1 MIVDIVAWNPI
12 NDEYGNVK
20 ASLYIKPTLS
30 LLEFINR
37 NVSNGN
43 RTMMVRVLKTG
54 NAIYDGAPF
63 FAIVDKSS
71 DVPNCR
77 QNFYQSTG
85 LYTVTLSV
93 NWFGY
98 PLKKGKIMF
107 MEGILED
114 TYGRSDDQL
123 MKTQIQSESNTP
135 VVKNA
140 PSSIVNK
147 MVTEPYKNDRN
158 DIDDIDIGKNI
169 DEEIDIDGVKTYQSN
184 KNKNFKGKTLAMIV
198 LTILIIFVILLLV
211 NVVTEVQKE

>member
-43 RTMMVRVLKTG
+43 RTMMVRILKTG

-85 LYTVTLSV
+85 LYTVTLSI

-114 TYGRSDDQL
+114 TYGTSDNQL
-123 MKTQIQSESNTP
+123 SKTQMKSESNTS

-140 PSSIVNK
+140 PSSITKNLI
-147 MVTEPYKNDRN
+147 TESYKDDKNDKN
-158 DIDDIDIGKNI
+158 DKDDEKDEKSKGKE
-169 DEEIDIDGVKTYQSN
+169 DKRKEKE
-184 KNKNFKGKTLAMIV
+184 KNFKGETLAMIV
-198 LTILIIFVILLLV
+198 LAILIIFVGLLLV
-211 NVVTEVQKE
+211 NVITHAQIEE